1 MAKTETVRTA
11 LATYEQLGRYSYTI
25 ETSPSPLN
33 LSDVIGPVYPESML
47 EGDGPPPI
55 FTRLARK
62 IHILFVYK
70 LSNATDVSGNVSAD
84 LTIRAGESW
93 SQRIPLAEPS
103 AFTGAVGGV
112 EATIDLLQITSL
124 LSQIRQQTGLE
135 SDRVELNILP
145 RVEVDGVAGGQRF
158 HDSFLHPLTFI
169 YTEDLIVP
177 DEELAYAAP
186 GEITVTSLRMNEMN
200 ILGAGIPVSTVRT
213 LVTPTAIAAVTLTA
227 VVAWTWFYGERRPE
241 DALLRPD
248 YLSSVVPITD
258 VEAIAGYRV
267 TVESFLDLLQM
278 ARDKKKPLLV
288 KEFEAG
294 QVYLVSDGMTMF
306 QHVVGVVPTDWMRL
320 PQPDLRPAHSL
331 DGPTARDFTPPAANR
346 YGEPQYSN
354 GRTENRLPGKPAYDD
369 LASDTADFGTMDAAT
384 TQSGHELAKAPA
396 SSDHREL
403 ASVTALA
410 SEAAVASP
418 SETWRSQPQ
427 TVNQV
432 LTTYAK
438 KWLRDFLRLSQ
449 TRGG

>member
-135 SDRVELNILP
+135 SDRVELNI
-145 RVEVDGVAGGQRF
+145 
-158 HDSFLHPLTFI
+158 S
-169 YTEDLIVP
+169 
-177 DEELAYAAP
+177 